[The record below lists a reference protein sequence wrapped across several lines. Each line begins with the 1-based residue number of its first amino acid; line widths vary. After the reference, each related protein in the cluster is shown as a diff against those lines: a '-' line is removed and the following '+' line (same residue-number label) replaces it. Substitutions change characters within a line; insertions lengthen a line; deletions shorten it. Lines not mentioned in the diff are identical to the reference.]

1 MKCNCLTKVNS
12 SPEML
17 ATNTEVQFERGAIVS
32 NKVIQKVTE
41 GWGQPA
47 GAQRFHYFR
56 ESRSLCM
63 VWFFTGSLQADDGII
78 GSCDCR
84 KCLRAMKK
92 TQPAR

>member
-1 MKCNCLTKVNS
+1 
-12 SPEML
+12 
-17 ATNTEVQFERGAIVS
+17 VS
-32 NKVIQKVTE
+32 NKVIQRVTE

-84 KCLRAMKK
+84 KCLRALKK
-92 TQPAR
+92 TQPAPR